1 MPRDSRRTVWPSDAR
16 PVVATVVR
24 LMLNWTL
31 KVFAFETT
39 AQFSKPITYLAKDGW
54 VGSEGFAIHTGSK
67 VGEDGAMAI
76 LIVLHNHELATEIG
90 TILRGTGRATKVCPS
105 VTGPEFLK
113 EFSGAELIV
122 TDLSPPVLSFLT
134 VGGENLLRGSK
145 PIVVIASRGH
155 CASFSAML
163 PAGRG
168 RCVALEPS
176 PEFFQLVRDAVEALL
191 GQACGQSPG
200 TRADS
205 FQPPSLPAK
214 RVTAD
219 SPHEHRADRFTR
231 KAIDRQVQFVS
242 DIAHD
247 LRTPLTAIGE
257 FAHLMR
263 TGNTG
268 EMNDQQRR
276 YVGIIER
283 RCDEATRMVYDL
295 LDGAKLQSGR
305 MHPHRQAVELRD
317 VLADVRESL
326 APAFRQSGV
335 ELVSEMPD
343 GLPCV
348 FADRDMLGR
357 IVANLVSNAVKFS
370 PPQATVTIRAER
382 QSVSTGRI
390 SVIDS
395 GAGISS
401 EDLRRIFRR
410 FERGSNH
417 TPNGVGLGLAIVREL
432 VRLHGGRVSVESTLG
447 KGSQFHF
454 TIPLHLPAAI
464 IRRFF
469 AQLGDLR
476 CRIVTSW
483 EFDCPES
490 AKYDAIH
497 RLITSTV
504 RSRDLVLPDDG
515 RRCILLVTHSKN
527 PERLLDDLRHQ
538 IAIRGGTVP
547 SITRLET
554 AEAKMWHR
562 RSSAQPR
569 PRRESGD
576 SAQMAG

>member
-1 MPRDSRRTVWPSDAR
+1 MPDWTSRSFCFR
-16 PVVATVVR
+16 AT
-24 LMLNWTL
+24 TH
-31 KVFAFETT
+31 
-39 AQFSKPITYLAKDGW
+39 FSKPITYLAKDGW
-54 VGSEGFAIHTGSK
+54 VGSEGFAIHTSSK

-76 LIVLHNHELATEIG
+76 LIVLHNQELATEIG
-90 TILRGTGRATKVCPS
+90 TILRSTGRPTKVCAS
-105 VTGPEFLK
+105 VTGPEFLR
-113 EFSGAELIV
+113 EFPQAELIV
-122 TDLSPPVLSFLT
+122 TDLTPPVLSFLT
-134 VGGENLLRGSK
+134 VGGENLLRGLR

-168 RCVALEPS
+168 RCVAFEPGL
-176 PEFFQLVRDAVEALL
+176 EFFQRIREAVAELVSEVPP
-191 GQACGQSPG
+191 QSSG
-200 TRADS
+200 TASDS
-205 FQPPSLPAK
+205 SQPTSLPAK
-214 RVTAD
+214 RVAAD
-219 SPHEHRADRFTR
+219 SPHEHRSDRFTR

-317 VLADVRESL
+317 VLGEVQESL
-326 APAFRQSGV
+326 EPVFRQSGV
-335 ELVSEMPD
+335 DLATELLD
-343 GLPCV
+343 GLPPV

-357 IVANLVSNAVKFS
+357 IVANLVSNAIKFS
-370 PPQATVTIRAER
+370 PAQATVTIRAER
-382 QSVSTGRI
+382 QSVSMARV

-395 GAGISS
+395 GTGISS

-410 FERGSNH
+410 FERGMNH
-417 TPNGVGLGLAIVREL
+417 MQTGVGLGLAIVREL
-432 VRLHGGRVSVESTLG
+432 VKLHGGRVSVESTLG
-447 KGSQFHF
+447 KGSRFHF
-454 TIPLHLPAAI
+454 TIPLHVPAAI
-464 IRRFF
+464 IRRFYS
-469 AQLGDLR
+469 QLADSQR
-476 CRIVTSW
+476 RAVTSW
-483 EFDCPES
+483 EFACPEP
-490 AKYDAIH
+490 AKYGAIH

-527 PERLLDDLRHQ
+527 PERLLDDLRRQ
-538 IAIRGGTVP
+538 VAARGGTVP
-547 SITRLET
+547 SITRLES
-554 AEAKMWHR
+554 AEAKSWHR
-562 RSSAQPR
+562 RSAAQPR
-569 PRRESGD
+569 TLRESGD
-576 SAQMAG
+576 SAQLAG